1 VLAQVVNFLILVV
14 LLRHFLFRPIIRVMD
29 RREAT
34 LGDQMAA
41 AARSRAEADE
51 HARALETERRELEE
65 HRQLK
70 REEVERELERWR
82 EAELD
87 LARADI
93 ERSEERWRESLAREQ
108 AELQSELEE
117 RVGRLVATTMR
128 RALPELTDASL
139 ESQAVRVFL
148 QRLEQM
154 DPAAREEF
162 ARARASGGPAV
173 VQSAFELRPED
184 RAQVE
189 ETMNR
194 LFPPAL
200 PVRFETTPDLICG
213 VALRV
218 GGYTAGWNL
227 RDFLR
232 QLEEDFVLGLR
243 EGPHDRRED
252 GA

>member
-14 LLRHFLFRPIIRVMD
+14 LLRHFLFRPIIGVMD

-34 LGDQMAA
+34 LRDQMAA

-51 HARALETERRELEE
+51 HARALEAERRELEE

-82 EAELD
+82 EAELN

-148 QRLEQM
+148 QRLDQM

-173 VQSAFELRPED
+173 VQSAFELPPED
-184 RAQVE
+184 QAQVE

>member
-34 LGDQMAA
+34 LRDQMAA

-82 EAELD
+82 EAELN

-148 QRLEQM
+148 QRLDQM

-173 VQSAFELRPED
+173 VQSAFELPPED
-184 RAQVE
+184 QAQVE
-189 ETMNR
+189 KTMNR

>member
-1 VLAQVVNFLILVV
+1 MLAQVVNFLILVV

-34 LGDQMAA
+34 LGEQMAA
-41 AARSRAEADE
+41 AARSRAEAE
-51 HARALETERRELEE
+51 AHARELEAARRELEE

-70 REEVERELERWR
+70 RDDIEREIEKWR
-82 EAELD
+82 EAELN
-87 LARADI
+87 LARAEI
-93 ERSEERWRESLAREQ
+93 ERSEERWRESLARDQ
-108 AELQSELEE
+108 AELLGELEE
-117 RVGRLVATTMR
+117 RVGRLVTATMR
-128 RALPELTDASL
+128 RALPELTDAPL
-139 ESQAVRVFL
+139 ESQAVRAFL
-148 QRLEQM
+148 RRLEQM
-154 DPAAREEF
+154 APADREAF
-162 ARARASGGPAV
+162 ASARATGGPAV
-173 VQSAFELRPED
+173 VRSAFELQPDD
-184 RAQVE
+184 RARVE

-227 RDFLR
+227 RDFLSH
-232 QLEEDFVLGLR
+232 LEDDFVLGLR
-243 EGPHDRRED
+243 EGPRGKPEE

>member
-1 VLAQVVNFLILVV
+1 MLAQVVNFLILVV

-51 HARALETERRELEE
+51 HARALEAERRELEE

-82 EAELD
+82 EAELN

-117 RVGRLVATTMR
+117 RVGRLVVTTMR
-128 RALPELTDASL
+128 RALPDLTDASL

-148 QRLEQM
+148 ERLEQM

-162 ARARASGGPAV
+162 ARARASGGPAAV
-173 VQSAFELRPED
+173 LSAFELPPED